1 MTYTLE
7 STGLL
12 VFQRDDEEVLTIQ
25 PYLAQYGSQFAAM
38 GVQTQPDTVQYTSFD
53 NQTFELNLE
62 TTATGYR
69 LVFHVKHQVAQ
80 IGLAIGIQPAG
91 SWYGMGERVIQSWPL
106 NLAGVQS
113 QPLITYDHADD
124 GTLNIVTPVWIGA
137 NGVAFMVAED
147 TGPLHV
153 TIDSDPAGVIRLL
166 QFPSPTPFGAGLD
179 GSEIHYAG
187 TRLVLDLVIAENVSL
202 AAQHIIQ
209 KLGHPTAAP
218 PLAMFSKPIWT
229 TWARYKMDIDQV
241 QTLAFAQEIIDQ
253 QYPYSVLEID
263 DRWQTA
269 YGDLEFDLRKF
280 PDPKA
285 MVDQLHQLGYKV
297 TLWIPPFFDPKSAAF
312 AEAAANGYLV
322 KHPGNDQPYLTRWWQ
337 GWGGLLDV
345 SNPAAL
351 AWWQAGLDRLQ
362 ILYGIDGF
370 KFDGAEGN
378 FLPAEAKTHLPMT
391 PNQYSDRYVAFVAQ
405 SWQWTEVRTGWRS
418 QQQPIFFRE
427 WDKWSRWGMDNGLH
441 AVVTQALAMS
451 VIGYPYVL
459 PDMIGGNA
467 YNGEFPERELL
478 IRWTQVTA
486 LLPAMQFSIAPWQ
499 YDAETSQICQ
509 RYAQLH
515 AELEPY
521 IAELLQATT
530 TDGTP
535 LVRPLWW
542 HYPDDAS
549 TRFIGDQWLF
559 GEQYL
564 AAPILQANRYQRDI
578 YLPEGGWRD
587 YWTGEKFDGETWLY
601 NYPAP
606 LETMPLFERL
616 W

>member
-53 NQTFELNLE
+53 SQTFELNLE

-113 QPLITYDHADD
+113 QPFITYDHADD

-202 AAQHIIQ
+202 AAQQIIQ

-229 TWARYKMDIDQV
+229 TWARYKMDIDQA

-312 AEAAANGYLV
+312 AEAATNGYLV

-451 VIGYPYVL
+451 IIGYPYVL

-521 IAELLQATT
+521 IAELLQATIT
-530 TDGTP
+530 EGTP